1 MEMRK
6 LLVLSCAAFAAGAF
20 TAKALSEGPQE
31 RKAREMCTETA
42 EDGAYPRWSVKD
54 GATCKNSDVSV
65 CTIVRKDGEAA
76 DFTCPAKTSSS
87 SSSSSSG
94 GSSSGPRPVVQD

>member
-31 RKAREMCTETA
+31 RKARELCTEAVET
-42 EDGAYPRWSVKD
+42 DVYPRWSVKD
-54 GATCKNSDVSV
+54 GATCEQSGVSV
-65 CTIVRKDGEAA
+65 CTIVRKDGEEASY
-76 DFTCPAKTSSS
+76 TCPVTTTSTTT
-87 SSSSSSG
+87 G
-94 GSSSGPRPVVQD
+94 GASSGPRPQQQE